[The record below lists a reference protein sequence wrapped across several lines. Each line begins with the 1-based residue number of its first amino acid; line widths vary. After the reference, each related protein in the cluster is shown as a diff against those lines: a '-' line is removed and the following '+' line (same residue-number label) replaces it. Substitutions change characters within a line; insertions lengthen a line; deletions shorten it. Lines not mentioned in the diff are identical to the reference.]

1 MVNYTRLEKSDD
13 GQDGHTQNTGLG
25 LAGASNGDGAGGSRR
40 SGNNAGDGANRGVG
54 GEEGGAGATSGERRL
69 YSGGGGSNGDL
80 VGHRG
85 FGSRDDDLRDSDLG
99 GDGLG
104 GAAVGN
110 GDTVRD
116 AGLSDNS
123 GDVDGGVRDRGD
135 GGSASDSE
143 VVGDGVDAGDDGR
156 VLRDVRSAEALEE
169 RNSLGNNVI
178 GLTVGVQAGEGLL
191 DELLVGAEAGGV
203 GVVLAGLN
211 EVEPRVQALGD
222 NLGARELLILIILR
236 NLFIRGLG
244 GLLFIILR
252 SLVIRGLGGFLL
264 IFLGSLRGGRG
275 SGGRSVDGAGD
286 GLGDRADSGGER
298 DGLSDD
304 NGGVLILLAAAG
316 LLRAAVSDGLNLS
329 GEDGGG
335 AVIGGGHDSG
345 LRSRGGGGS
354 GRDGGADGSLRGGS
368 GGLGGRSLRSWSSL
382 GDGGGFRSRGGLR
395 GGSSL
400 RNGSLR
406 SRSGGRG
413 AGLGG
418 GLRGRSGLDRSLR
431 GGGGGVGLRSSSS
444 RGRRRNLMGRRRRR
458 GVVDGRRGRSVVVA
472 VEVDLG
478 DLDLA
483 LLLLLATVREDDLDI
498 LGTTALSV
506 LDLVATASAVVGLL
520 AGRATGHAVVELET
534 SVKLD
539 IDVELLDG
547 EPVYAR
553 LRAAAERR
561 GGLKVLA
568 TLSDNLLETTIV
580 FAGPALKVEA
590 VVEVEFAGEEV
601 EPVKATLELIIALV
615 VTVAR
620 ASEFVGVVPLVA
632 EAVLAVAE
640 SSRSR
645 ADAGGQGQDGNEVLH
660 FESV

>member
-13 GQDGHTQNTGLG
+13 GQDGRTQNTGLG
-25 LAGASNGDGAGGSRR
+25 LAGTSNGDGAGGSRR

-69 YSGGGGSNGDL
+69 NSGGGGSNGDL

-85 FGSRDDDLRDSDLG
+85 LGSRDDDLRDSDLG

-104 GAAVGN
+104 GAALGN

-116 AGLSDNS
+116 AGLSDNG
-123 GDVDGGVRDRGD
+123 GDVDGGVRDGGD

-143 VVGDGVDAGDDGR
+143 VVGNGVDAGDDGR
-156 VLRDVRSAEALEE
+156 VLRDVRSADALEE

-236 NLFIRGLG
+236 NLFIRSLR
-244 GLLFIILR
+244 GLLLIILR
-252 SLVIRGLGGFLL
+252 SLLIRGLGGLLL
-264 IFLGSLRGGRG
+264 IFLGSLRGGRD
-275 SGGRSVDGAGD
+275 SGGRSVDGAGN

-354 GRDGGADGSLRGGS
+354 GGDGGADGSLRGRS
-368 GGLGGRSLRSWSSL
+368 SGLGDRSLRSWS
-382 GDGGGFRSRGGLR
+382 RLR
-395 GGSSL
+395 GGSGL
-400 RNGSLR
+400 RNGSLG
-406 SRSGGRG
+406 SRSGGGG
-413 AGLGG
+413 AGLS
-418 GLRGRSGLDRSLR
+418 GLRGRSGLDRRLR
-431 GGGGGVGLRSSSS
+431 GGGGGVGLGSSSS
-444 RGRRRNLMGRRRRR
+444 RGRRRNFMGRRRRR

-483 LLLLLATVREDDLDI
+483 LLLLLATIGEDDLDI

-539 IDVELLDG
+539 IDVKLLDG

-561 GGLKVLA
+561 GGLEVLA

-601 EPVKATLELIIALV
+601 EPVKTTLELIIALV

-620 ASEFVGVVPLVA
+620 ASEFVGVVPLLA
-632 EAVLAVAE
+632 KAVLAMAE

-645 ADAGGQGQDGNEVLH
+645 ADTGGQGQDGNEVLH
-660 FESV
+660 FECV